1 MPEFADLSD
10 EEFRK
15 RSVRYYADRDVFA
28 FSTILSL
35 NWNLRRGKKQFPFL
49 KSIQDYAIAKATKYC
64 NKGQV

>member
-49 KSIQDYAIAKATKYC
+49 KSI
-64 NKGQV
+64 